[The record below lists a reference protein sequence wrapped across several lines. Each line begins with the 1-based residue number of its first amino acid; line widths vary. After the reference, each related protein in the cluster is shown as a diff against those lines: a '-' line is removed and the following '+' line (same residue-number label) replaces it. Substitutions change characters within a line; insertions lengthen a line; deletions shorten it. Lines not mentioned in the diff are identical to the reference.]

1 MGGETR
7 RIWMGP
13 GPHLGF
19 HRVYTTL
26 GEVPLGDDVYR
37 QIAEY
42 LAAMDVSPVRVLEWM
57 ARAGSNE
64 IFEPRLEQ
72 LCGPRVA
79 TWVQRVCF

>member
-26 GEVPLGDDVYR
+26 GEVSLDDDVYR

-42 LAAMDVSPVRVLEWM
+42 LAAMDVNPVPVLEWM

-79 TWVQRVCF
+79 TWVQRLCF